1 MMPHCLNAASY
12 AASEPASVP
21 VCEETAFEPALVVPD
36 LMAMIGLWRVT
47 WLAMRM
53 NSGPLL
59 IPSR

>member
-1 MMPHCLNAASY
+1 M
-12 AASEPASVP
+12 P
-21 VCEETAFEPALVVPD
+21 VCDETAFEPALVVPD
-36 LMAMIGLWRVT
+36 LIAMIGLWRVT